1 MASPQIDYVEFASTD
16 LAASKQFFSTVFGWR
31 FTDYGAQYSAFAR
44 AEAGLDGGFHPAE
57 SVQAG
62 GPLVVLRSAALE
74 QTQAAIEA
82 AGGVIVE
89 PIFAFPGGR
98 RFHFREPG
106 GNVLAVWSDS

>member
-31 FTDYGAQYSAFAR
+31 FTDYGPQYSAFAR
-44 AEAGLDGGFHPAE
+44 AEAGLDGGFYPAE